1 MNIDALSRNPIN
13 TIEEDED
20 FGCDVME
27 HEARV
32 EIASP
37 HFGED
42 SHNEPVINL
51 FTLHLVDKKVA
62 DEKLDQ
68 VGNEEQNVNYL
79 FIIRIA
85 TNEP

>member
-1 MNIDALSRNPIN
+1 LNIDALSKNLVN
-13 TIEEDED
+13 TTEEDED

-27 HEARV
+27 HEVRV
-32 EIASP
+32 ETASP

-51 FTLHLVDKKVA
+51 FTLHLVDKEVA
-62 DEKLDQ
+62 DEELDQ
-68 VGNEEQNVNYL
+68 MGDKEQNVNYL
-79 FIIRIA
+79 SIRRIA